1 MQTMLLEQFYEENKA
16 NNSWRWVMDLISK
29 HKGRNYAL
37 MRQYVDGDQD
47 ILHRAEDKGKPN
59 NKIVLNFARKIID
72 FGTSYI
78 ASNPIRYS
86 ANEAGTEVDELTKKL
101 QTVLMDNDEESL
113 SYDIIEDGSIDGEV
127 FEYYYF
133 DEDGQI
139 CIAEFKA
146 DECIAVYDTTVK
158 AKLIAVIRYYTLT
171 DASRNHKTLIVE
183 VYDEN
188 EITYLRQEGAALVLD
203 TSWENNP
210 TLHKITVLAKDQ
222 DGKVMQKSVVPWT
235 HFVNRRRKHQ
245 TNRDDGMV
253 EGMGDLADLKPLMDA
268 INKAVTG
275 KVDVQEYFKN
285 PKVLFEDLDLDE
297 LILYDPE
304 GNLITDVEKKKEYLA
319 KMWATSQILV
329 GGKAVPI
336 TWDLQDQHEE
346 NTINRLIE
354 SLLDQTGTPHLRPDQ
369 VGTAPSGIAL
379 KIIFYHA
386 DIKAGM
392 KMRQY
397 GKGFRNRVRILTGM
411 LNQKY
416 RKQWDY
422 QLIDVKFSK
431 NMPVNLVEMVEIV
444 TKLVGQLSHEERL
457 ALLPFVDDPR
467 ASREKLLDEQD
478 EETERRLRM
487 LDPDAMESDEPPE
500 DESATAV
507 EDHSD
512 GDAA

>member
-1 MQTMLLEQFYEENKA
+1 MQTMLLEEFYEENKA
-16 NNSWRWVMDLISK
+16 NNSWRWVSDLIKK
-29 HKGRNYAL
+29 HQTKDYSL
-37 MRQYVDGDQD
+37 MRRYVDGDQD
-47 ILHRAEDKGKPN
+47 ILYKQEEKGKPN

-86 ANEAGTEVDELTKKL
+86 ANEAGTDVEEYVKKL
-101 QTVLMDNDEESL
+101 QAVLMANDEESL

-158 AKLIAVIRYYTLT
+158 AKLIAVIRYYTMT
-171 DASRNHKTLIVE
+171 DVSRNTKTMLVE

-188 EITYLRQEGAALVLD
+188 EITYLRQEGTAFVLD
-203 TSWENNP
+203 MSREQNP
-210 TLHKITVLAKDQ
+210 VSHNITVRVKDQ
-222 DGKVMQKSVVPWT
+222 DGKFQQKPVVPWT
-235 HFVNRRRKHQ
+235 HYVNRRRKHQ
-245 TNRDDGMV
+245 QNRDDGMV
-253 EGMGDLADLKPLMDA
+253 EGMGDLSDLKHLMDA

-285 PKVLFEDLDLDE
+285 PKVLFEDLDLDD
-297 LILYDPE
+297 LILYDSE
-304 GNLITDVEKKKEYLA
+304 GSLITDVEKKKQYLA
-319 KMWATSQILV
+319 KMWSTSQILV

-386 DIKAGM
+386 DIKAGI

-397 GKGFRNRVRILTGM
+397 GKGFRNRIRILTGM
-411 LNQKY
+411 LNRKHK
-416 RKQWDY
+416 KQWDY
-422 QLIDVKFSK
+422 QAVDVKFSK

-467 ASREKLLDEQD
+467 ASREKLLKEQD
-478 EETERRLRM
+478 EEAERRMRI
-487 LDPDAMESDEPPE
+487 LDPDALEDKEPTDNDAPPDDENSP
-500 DESATAV
+500 
-507 EDHSD
+507 D